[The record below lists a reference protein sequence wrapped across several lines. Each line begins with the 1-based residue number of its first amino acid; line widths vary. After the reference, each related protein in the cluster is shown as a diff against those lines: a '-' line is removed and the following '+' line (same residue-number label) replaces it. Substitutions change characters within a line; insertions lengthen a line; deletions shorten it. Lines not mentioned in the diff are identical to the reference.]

1 MSIQEEIENNVYQID
16 IAALIARLEREL
28 SIKKDIIP
36 PSEEG
41 GETIEAYKQEAV
53 EQLYYALYDTMLIIL
68 NTTHQRKI
76 AKPMYSIWVRM
87 IKDYW
92 YLNKYDSKYSSSES
106 EDDDINSSLNKVK
119 SIQIGD
125 TTTNFRDTTSQI
137 NINGTTYNTGTI
149 EYSDDILYEKYKKEL
164 YKHRKLRW

>member
-1 MSIQEEIENNVYQID
+1 MSILEEIKNNVYQID
-16 IAALIARLEREL
+16 IVALVARLEREL
-28 SIKKDIIP
+28 SIKKD
-36 PSEEG
+36 
-41 GETIEAYKQEAV
+41 AEAV

-76 AKPMYSIWVRM
+76 ANNMYSVWCRM

-92 YLNKYDSKYSSSES
+92 YLNKYDSKYSNCELENNESSVNR
-106 EDDDINSSLNKVK
+106 IKSL
-119 SIQIGD
+119 QIGD

-137 NINGTTYNTGTI
+137 NINGTTYNTGTV